1 MASIK
6 GNTIESQTLKLIYPQ
21 WQGGDIANW
30 FKDIPA
36 SDISKGYA
44 LGAKLLA
51 MLTPTTPYQ
60 TREIPIT
67 MDFKREVKDGILD
80 KEVIYKQTQSAMQ
93 CITEVNPRKILTL
106 GGECSVSIAPFSYL
120 ASQYGED
127 LALLWLD
134 AHPDIGLPFDVYP
147 GYHAMAVTHLLGL
160 GDKEILNL
168 LPASFNAKNIVIAGL
183 HSNEAKFYAKR
194 AKKLG
199 LQTLSAKQVKK
210 DNTSILESLK
220 HTKATKI
227 AIHLDLDV
235 LDSKEL
241 YVAVG
246 NTGKLKLKHV
256 TEILTMVRQNY
267 EVVGF
272 SIAELMPKELIKL
285 QSLLRNLPL

>member
-1 MASIK
+1 M
-6 GNTIESQTLKLIYPQ
+6 ESQTLKLIYPQ

-60 TREIPIT
+60 TREIPIA

-80 KEVIYKQTQSAMQ
+80 KEVIYKQTRSAMQ

-106 GGECSVSIAPFSYL
+106 DGECSVSIAPFSYL

-246 NTGKLKLKHV
+246 NTGKLKLKHI

-272 SIAELMPKELIKL
+272 SIVELMPKELIKL

>member
-1 MASIK
+1 M
-6 GNTIESQTLKLIYPQ
+6 ESQTLKLIYPQ

-60 TREIPIT
+60 TREIPIA

-80 KEVIYKQTQSAMQ
+80 KEVIYKQTRSAMQ

-106 GGECSVSIAPFSYL
+106 DGECSVSIAPFSYL

-134 AHPDIGLPFDVYP
+134 AHPDIGLPFDVYA

>member
-272 SIAELMPKELIKL
+272 SIVELMPKELIKL

>member
-60 TREIPIT
+60 TREIPIA

>member
-246 NTGKLKLKHV
+246 NTGKLKLKHI

-272 SIAELMPKELIKL
+272 SIVELMPKELIKL